1 MQILHREYWN
11 CTGNTSFYPDH
22 ICDNEINDKKGE
34 EDMLMILGFI
44 LLFLIM
50 IIGGDRGVISLI
62 SLVGNMLLLSL
73 AIWLM
78 AAGAPVLLVTVGVGI
93 IISCVTLFYQN
104 GTNEKTKSA
113 FTAVLITMAVLF
125 FFIYMVVWRSEAGGL
140 NEIQAAEDDVL
151 YYNMNLDIN
160 MRNVATAVIIL
171 STLGAVLDMALTV
184 TTSVYEVSIHKP
196 EMKLTELVESGMQIG
211 REVIGTTVNT
221 LLFAYLGESLLLFSY
236 LKMQDYTLETLLNSK
251 ILFQNC
257 VSMIFGA
264 IACVVV
270 MPVAAVLVGK
280 RINIV

>member
-1 MQILHREYWN
+1 MQILRGKYWN
-11 CTGNTSFYPDH
+11 CTCNTGIYPDYS
-22 ICDNEINDKKGE
+22 CADEIDSKEGE
-34 EDMLMILGFI
+34 ENMLMILGMI
-44 LLFLIM
+44 LLCLIV

-62 SLVGNMLLLSL
+62 SLIGNMLLLSL

-78 AAGAPVLLVTVGVGI
+78 AAGAPVLLVTIGAGMV
-93 IISCVTLFYQN
+93 ISCVTLFYQN
-104 GTNEKTKSA
+104 DTNVKTKSA
-113 FTAVLITMAVLF
+113 FAAVAITMTVLF

-140 NEIQAAEDDVL
+140 NEIQAVEDDVL
-151 YYNMNLDIN
+151 YYNMNLDIS

-264 IACVVV
+264 IACVLV

-280 RINIV
+280 RIKN

>member
-1 MQILHREYWN
+1 MQILRGEYWN
-11 CTGNTSFYPDH
+11 CTCNTGIYPDH
-22 ICDNEINDKKGE
+22 SCADEIDSKEGE
-34 EDMLMILGFI
+34 EDMLMILGMI
-44 LLFLIM
+44 LLCLIV

-62 SLVGNMLLLSL
+62 SLIGNMLLLSL

-78 AAGAPVLLVTVGVGI
+78 AAGAPVLLVTVGAGI
-93 IISCVTLFYQN
+93 VISCVTLFYQN
-104 GTNEKTKSA
+104 DTNVKTKSA
-113 FTAVLITMAVLF
+113 FAAVAITMTILF

-140 NEIQAAEDDVL
+140 NEIQAVEDDVL
-151 YYNMNLDIN
+151 YYNMNLDIS

-196 EMKLTELVESGMQIG
+196 EIKLTELVESGMQIG

-264 IACVVV
+264 IACVLV

-280 RINIV
+280 RIKN